1 MPIRPGFGRVPLIGA
16 AAAGAVLIAV
26 AAVVVIGLTRPDAS
40 KPDAGPVGPQVA
52 TTTTVDPNPNTDPN
66 LNPTADPNLN
76 PSTDPNLNPTA
87 DPNLNPNTGP
97 TLDPT
102 AGPTAVD
109 PAAPAAEVASSAQAA
124 LAELGRL
131 SGEGRAQVTF
141 RGQFAAQLA
150 SKYPGIVDPM
160 QTTASGSHT
169 FTAADILDEHRRLNA
184 DHAGPDH
191 PVILLKSTDYGKRQ
205 KVGTHFLWVTFA
217 IGDFPDRQSVLTWCA
232 TQFATLTGDERE
244 NQCAVRRLDPGR

>member
-1 MPIRPGFGRVPLIGA
+1 MPSRPGFGRVPLIGAAAA

-26 AAVVVIGLTRPDAS
+26 AAVVVIGLTRPDAA
-40 KPDAGPVGPQVA
+40 KPNAGPVGPQVA
-52 TTTTVDPNPNTDPN
+52 TTTTVDPNLNPNTDPN
-66 LNPTADPNLN
+66 L
-76 PSTDPNLNPTA
+76 S
-87 DPNLNPNTGP
+87 PNTGP
-97 TLDPT
+97 TLGPT
-102 AGPTAVD
+102 VGPTAVD
-109 PAAPAAEVASSAQAA
+109 PAAPPAEATSASSAQAA